1 MEAGRAPRFVADSM
15 LGRLARWLRAMGYDT
30 LYLRHA
36 RDGDLL
42 QIAKNEGRTL
52 LTRDARLAR
61 SAAEDAVYHVR
72 ADRLEAQLAEVV
84 ATFGLDPEADPLS
97 RCLECNHLLTALEA
111 GDLRGRVP
119 PHILA
124 SHRKFS
130 GCPDCGRVYWEGSHA
145 ERMRNRLRAIAPGAT
160 S

>member
-1 MEAGRAPRFVADSM
+1 MERGEAPRFVADSM

-30 LYLRHA
+30 LYLGRA

-42 QIAKNEGRTL
+42 ELANRERRTL
-52 LTRDARLAR
+52 LTRDLRLAR
-61 SAAEDAVYHVR
+61 TAGKDTAYQVR
-72 ADRLEAQLAEVV
+72 AERIEAQLAEVV
-84 ATFGLDPEADPLS
+84 AAFGLDPETDPLS
-97 RCLECNHLLTALEA
+97 RCLECNHLLAPLEA

-130 GCPDCGRVYWEGSHA
+130 GCAVCGRVYWEGSHA
-145 ERMRNRLRAIAPGAT
+145 QRMRNRLRAITPGAT